1 MQDDMG
7 LMFDTAPRL
16 DTRVLRHM
24 MYETIELL
32 DASAEHTNEACHST
46 DAAMALTRIDWML
59 MGIFNWLTR
68 QLRADD
74 LDGQVL
80 GEPVSI
86 VGINQSALSE
96 ELKDYAHIV
105 DRLHARVRQL
115 DSLILA
121 GKTGEAVTPKPRQSG
136 QVLHIFGDPEPG
148 VAVQNAVL
156 SSRQRLKSA
165 FGGN

>member
-7 LMFDTAPRL
+7 LMFDSAPRI

-32 DASAEHTNEACHST
+32 DVSAEHSDEACTST

-59 MGIFNWLTR
+59 MAVFNWLTR

-74 LDGQVL
+74 LTGQPL

-86 VGINQSALSE
+86 VGIDQDKLSK
-96 ELKDYAHIV
+96 ELQLYAHTV

-121 GKTGEAVTPKPRQSG
+121 SSPMETVAAPPTRSG
-136 QVLHIFGDPEPG
+136 QVLNIFGDPEPG
-148 VAVQNAVL
+148 ASAQNAVL
-156 SSRQRLKSA
+156 SSRARLKTA
-165 FGGN
+165 FGG